1 MKFLKTAAAICLCL
15 IASALIFSCS
25 LSGDMPAETSGYS
38 YRSEQPSHAETGA
51 EPVPQPETEPQTQPQ
66 PAPSTEEPPETDG
79 IAALI
84 GTMTLEEKVGQ
95 MFLVA
100 CDAERA
106 ATDVA
111 EYHLGGL
118 VLFAPDFADRTP
130 QEAADAIASYQA
142 AAKIPLLIAVDEEGG
157 TVVRVSKFAQ
167 YRAQPFKS
175 PAELYREGGLK
186 ALLADVD
193 EKTQLLR
200 SLGINCNL
208 APVCDVSLDPE
219 SYIYPRTLGL
229 DARTTAELISS
240 VTLRYVE
247 LGMGCVLKHFPGY
260 GGNTD
265 THKGMSVDSRDFA
278 EFEQGDLLPFI
289 AGIHAGAGA
298 VMVSHNIVTCIDP
311 DYPSSLSASVHS
323 LLRDALGFEGVI
335 VTDAL
340 DMGAIKEFSESKGGS
355 AAVLAILAGT
365 DMVCISDFK
374 QAYDD
379 VMEAVK
385 DGLIPEP
392 RIDASV
398 ERVLRWKEALGI
410 LS

>member
-1 MKFLKTAAAICLCL
+1 M
-15 IASALIFSCS
+15 
-25 LSGDMPAETSGYS
+25 
-38 YRSEQPSHAETGA
+38 
-51 EPVPQPETEPQTQPQ
+51 PQPETEPQTQPQ

-100 CDAERA
+100 DAERA
-106 ATDVA
+106 AADVA

-118 VLFAPDFADRTP
+118 VLFAPDFADRTRRRR
-130 QEAADAIASYQA
+130 ADAIASYQA

-157 TVVRVSKFAQ
+157 TVVRVSKFEQ